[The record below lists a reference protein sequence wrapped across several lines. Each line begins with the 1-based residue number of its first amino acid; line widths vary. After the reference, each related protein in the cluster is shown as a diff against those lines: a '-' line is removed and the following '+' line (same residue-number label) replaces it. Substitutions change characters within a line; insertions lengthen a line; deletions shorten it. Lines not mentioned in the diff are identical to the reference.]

1 MFWPEPMLIVKHI
14 IEQENWGNINFDSMQ
29 WLLANPNFDFCVTVL
44 FSAYYLKLS
53 RQIGLFLQL
62 AGAIADR
69 ASVIL
74 TDRLGS

>member
-1 MFWPEPMLIVKHI
+1 
-14 IEQENWGNINFDSMQ
+14 MQ
-29 WLLANPNFDFCVTVL
+29 WLLAKPNFDFCVTVL
-44 FSAYYLKLS
+44 FSAYYFKLC

-74 TDRLGS
+74 TDGLGS